1 MIATGRQDARAAIVT
16 TLLVTLAVALLPT
29 GSYLAYLL
37 VWLAVATVAALSGI
51 APGQLARRALVAL
64 PFVVA
69 ALPLLFTRSDEII
82 WARRGRRGS
91 LSKLH

>member
-51 APGQLARRALVAL
+51 APAAPTSGVVSVGEEEEVVWRWRGQWTHHITASIARHNPRQVN
-64 PFVVA
+64 V
-69 ALPLLFTRSDEII
+69 
-82 WARRGRRGS
+82 
-91 LSKLH
+91 

>member
-51 APGQLARRALVAL
+51 VMSQEPSTKYGLVVRTVLVVLGSLQLA
-64 PFVVA
+64 
-69 ALPLLFTRSDEII
+69 
-82 WARRGRRGS
+82 
-91 LSKLH
+91 